1 MLVSVF
7 GMQLHAAVTLDG
19 RDRKRLECRY
29 LLRPAFAHD
38 AVRRTDDGQVRV
50 DFKKPNKH
58 GVTYAQMS
66 PDSFLARL
74 CALVPPPGSHTILYY
89 GVLASRHAL
98 RARVVPKPDSEPPE
112 PKQLLLFVPRGQLE
126 LPAIGKSMLDQQPR
140 DAAPRRLS
148 WMKLS
153 SRVFK
158 APRATSNRQP
168 VRAARGGPP
177 ARVISIAA
185 P

>member
-1 MLVSVF
+1 
-7 GMQLHAAVTLDG
+7 
-19 RDRKRLECRY
+19 

-98 RARVVPKPDSEPPE
+98 RARVVPKPDTEPPE

-126 LPAIGKSMLDQQPR
+126 LPAIGKSMLDQQLR

-148 WMKLS
+148 WMKLL

-158 APRATSNRQP
+158 IDVSVCSRCQGPMRIVRAVTDPDEIAAELHGARAPPRATPHEQ
-168 VRAARGGPP
+168 VKLFA
-177 ARVISIAA
+177 V
-185 P
+185 